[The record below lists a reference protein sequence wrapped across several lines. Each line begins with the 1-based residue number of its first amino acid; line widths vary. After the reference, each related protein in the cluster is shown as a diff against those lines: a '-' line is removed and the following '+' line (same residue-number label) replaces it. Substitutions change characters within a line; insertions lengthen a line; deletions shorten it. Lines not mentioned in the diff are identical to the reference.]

1 MFLNLMKQCF
11 TKAMRWDSAQLEALG
26 AVVAEGSFDA
36 AARALHLTPSAM
48 SQRIRALENA
58 AGSVLV
64 KRTRPVEPTTTGQTL
79 LRLARQVELLGAE
92 ASAELGAAGDARG
105 ARTTVPIA
113 VNADS
118 LATWILPALST
129 VEGVCF
135 DLHRADQDRTAELL
149 PRGVVMMAVTS
160 QAEPVQGCSSVPLGA
175 MTYRPVASPS
185 FARRWFHGGPT
196 REALSAAPVVIF
208 DRADDLQDRYLR
220 SRGASGPPRH
230 YVPSSIE
237 YVEAVRLGL
246 GWGMLPE
253 LQAGPSGPP
262 GQGLPGPCGRHASGP
277 SGPPGPPSGYPLAD
291 TGDLVAVDPD
301 AVVDVALHLQQWK
314 LRSAVLDRVSAALR
328 AEAGRRLRPLP

>member
-1 MFLNLMKQCF
+1 
-11 TKAMRWDSAQLEALG
+11 MRWDSAQLEALA

-36 AARALHLTPSAM
+36 AARALHITPSAM
-48 SQRIRALENA
+48 SQRIRALENT

-64 KRTRPVEPTTTGQTL
+64 KRTRPVEPTATGQTL

-92 ASAELGAAGDARG
+92 ASAELGAAGDAGG
-105 ARTTVPIA
+105 AWTTVPIA

-118 LATWILPALST
+118 LATWFLPALAR
-129 VEGVCF
+129 VDGVCF

-175 MTYRPVASPS
+175 MTYRPVATPA
-185 FARRWFHGGPT
+185 FARRWFPDGPT
-196 REALSAAPVVIF
+196 TAALSVAPVVVF

-230 YVPSSIE
+230 HVPSSIE

-253 LQAGPSGPP
+253 LQSAPSGLPP
-262 GQGLPGPCGRHASGP
+262 GRGVPGRRHASGP
-277 SGPPGPPSGYPLAD
+277 LVD
-291 TGDLVAVDPD
+291 DDDLVPVDPD

-314 LRSAVLDRVSAALR
+314 LRSAVLDQVAAALR
-328 AEAGRRLRPLP
+328 AEAARSLRPLARG